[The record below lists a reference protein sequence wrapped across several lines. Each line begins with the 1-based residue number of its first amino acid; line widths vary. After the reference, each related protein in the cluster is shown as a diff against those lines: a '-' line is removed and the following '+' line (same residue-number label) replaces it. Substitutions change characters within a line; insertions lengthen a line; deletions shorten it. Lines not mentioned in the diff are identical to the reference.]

1 MDWIDISGWGYVIEQ
16 PTVLI
21 RIENNENL
29 DMDSC
34 AHLSPADRNHVAVR
48 TTHLVISKLEPPTL
62 PMMMSLMAMMM
73 SIRMKISDN
82 YNEERPDEHS
92 TKRGS

>member
-1 MDWIDISGWGYVIEQ
+1 MAEVGIELLGQ
-16 PTVLI
+16 LK
-21 RIENNENL
+21 NNENL

-62 PMMMSLMAMMM
+62 PMMMSLMAMM
-73 SIRMKISDN
+73 SIGMKISDN
-82 YNEERPDEHS
+82 YNKERPDEHS

>member
-1 MDWIDISGWGYVIEQ
+1 M
-16 PTVLI
+16 LI

-48 TTHLVISKLEPPTL
+48 TTHLVILKLEPPTL
-62 PMMMSLMAMMM
+62 PMMMSLMAMM
-73 SIRMKISDN
+73 SIGMKISDN
-82 YNEERPDEHS
+82 YEEGAR
-92 TKRGS
+92 